1 MRRSLEA
8 FNTEWYEMK
17 AQGLLPAAAGGDEM
31 AVPDV
36 YAQNEELQVRPEFA
50 RPAAAVLSRPT
61 SPPSSALQE
70 VAQRQRVELAHVHEV
85 AAKAQATWDRF
96 RKERDFHRMHHQRV
110 AQEKNRLIADLK
122 RLRGHYAAYEPALVE
137 LKAK

>member
-1 MRRSLEA
+1 M
-8 FNTEWYEMK
+8 
-17 AQGLLPAAAGGDEM
+17 LLP
-31 AVPDV
+31 
-36 YAQNEELQVRPEFA
+36 
-50 RPAAAVLSRPT
+50 
-61 SPPSSALQE
+61 PPPRAQE

-85 AAKAQATWDRF
+85 AAKAQSTWDRF

-110 AQEKNRLIADLK
+110 AQEKNRLIGDLK